1 MRFIKAL
8 PGCLIEIMN
17 AEIGK
22 LKKNSKDHKDIIDLL
37 DMSTSFID
45 APKMKD
51 EPEFFKK
58 YVRNNAY

>member
-1 MRFIKAL
+1 
-8 PGCLIEIMN
+8 MN